1 MANNQLPSDTEVPS
15 SSAASA
21 LLLASCASRSNEPT
35 PAGSIDG
42 QQAYSIT
49 GTMSSGQ
56 DPYVLATKRMLTE
69 CPHGSP
75 ILRAASGQDLAP
87 YGKSG
92 GVWVAMFTCN
102 KPGT

>member
-1 MANNQLPSDTEVPS
+1 MRS
-15 SSAASA
+15 SRYIRAYFASA
-21 LLLASCASRSNEPT
+21 TLALVLTSCISRNDEPT

-56 DPYVLATKRMLTE
+56 DPHVLAAKRMLSE

-75 ILRAASGQDLAP
+75 ILRAASGKDLSA
-87 YGKSG
+87 YGSSG
-92 GVWVAMFTCN
+92 AVWVAIFTCN
-102 KPGT
+102 KLGT